1 MSRVFLDSCFF
12 ILNSRPMLTSYH
24 WLKNYLGDDAPTPEK
39 IAELLT
45 HGAFEIEEMRT
56 EGNDTFIDVDVL
68 PNRAHDCLC
77 HKGIAREIAHLA
89 NIPFIKTSG
98 ESVPITSDKTI
109 SIAVEDAV
117 ACKRYSA
124 RVIEN
129 VTVKD
134 SPSWLKERLTAIGQ
148 RSINTVVDANNY
160 VMYDMGQPLHAF
172 DMDKLAGGIVVR
184 RAKDGESLTTLDNK
198 QVALSS
204 EDLTIADSE
213 GILALAGIKGGKK
226 AEVDTQ
232 TTTIVIESANF
243 LGSAVRKTSVR
254 TGVKTDSS
262 KRFENGLTPE
272 IVYEAMEQVTALIV
286 ELSPGAKAGEIVD
299 VYPKC
304 PAPYQCGVALPH
316 VNKLLGTTLS
326 QDEITRILT
335 QLELLHTVVE
345 HPRMQIV
352 ERAKT
357 LLHTPHKIG
366 ASITYD
372 APHAFDCS
380 SFIAYLY
387 AGVGMQI
394 PRMTVDQYVYGEAIT
409 QEQLQEGDVVFF
421 NSQEGDIFYE
431 TKDYLSGTLVPEGV
445 DHCGLYVGGEQI
457 IHSSRNNGNVAQE
470 SMQTVSETYTIVGYR
485 RMPHVDETH
494 IAVTVPAERLD
505 IRIAEDLIEEIGR
518 VYGYEK
524 IVPKDPSALH
534 TPRVLPIYYV
544 SNAVRSVLN
553 KNGCSEIYTSSFRNV
568 GDSEVLYPAASD
580 KNFLR
585 TDLAT
590 SMTDRLAFNARN
602 MDLFGM
608 DHIAMFEIGSVFT
621 KAKGEQVL
629 LCIGAMYPQMKE
641 GKAKEAAKGYT
652 TEMMN
657 SLSSTLGIEGVVFFS
672 EQETEKGY
680 VVEIDLGTLSSEVTI
695 PDTYGDVL
703 LTSDIMPLYKPFS
716 VYPFMTRD
724 IAFWAPKK
732 TTPQEARTVVEG
744 EGHPLIIRTDL
755 FDTFEKDERVSY
767 AFRIV
772 FQALDRTLIDAEV
785 NAVMEKVYAR
795 VAARGWEG
803 R

>member
-1 MSRVFLDSCFF
+1 
-12 ILNSRPMLTSYH
+12 MLVSYN
-24 WLKNYLGDDAPTPEK
+24 WLKNYLGDSAPTPEK

-56 EGNDTFIDVDVL
+56 EGNDTLIDVDVL

-89 NIPFIKTSG
+89 NIPFIETSR
-98 ESVPITSDKTI
+98 EPIPVTSNKTI
-109 SIAVEDAV
+109 SVDVEDAV
-117 ACKRYSA
+117 ACKRYSV

-129 VTVKD
+129 VTVTD
-134 SPSWLKERLTAIGQ
+134 SPAWLKERLTAIGQ

-160 VMYDMGQPLHAF
+160 TMYDMGQPLHAF
-172 DMDKLAGGIVVR
+172 DMAKLAGGIVVR

-198 QVALSS
+198 LVSLSS
-204 EDLTIADSE
+204 EDLTMFDGE
-213 GILALAGIKGGKK
+213 GLLAIAGIKGGKK
-226 AEVDTQ
+226 AEVDAQ

-254 TGVKTDSS
+254 TGIKTDSG

-272 IVYEAMEQVTALIV
+272 IVHEAMEQVTALIL

-299 VYPKC
+299 VYPKH
-304 PAPYQCGVALPH
+304 PALYQCGFALPH
-316 VNKLLGTTLS
+316 VNKLLGTALS
-326 QDEITRILT
+326 QDEITHILT
-335 QLELLHTVVE
+335 QLELPYSVVE
-345 HPRMQIV
+345 HPRVHIG

-357 LLHTPHKIG
+357 CLHTPHKIG

-380 SFIAYLY
+380 SLIAYLY
-387 AGVGMQI
+387 ADAGMQI
-394 PRMTVDQYVYGEAIT
+394 PRMTIDQYVFGEEIT

-421 NSQEGDIFYE
+421 NSQDGNIFYE
-431 TKDYLSGTLVPEGV
+431 TKEYLPGVSVPEGV
-445 DHCGLYVGGEQI
+445 DHCGLYIGDEQI
-457 IHSSRNNGNVAQE
+457 IHSSRKNGNVAQE
-470 SMQTVSETYTIVGYR
+470 SMQAMSETYTIVGYR

-494 IAVTVPAERLD
+494 IAVTVPVERLD

-518 VYGYEK
+518 VYGYDK
-524 IVPKDPSALH
+524 IAPKEPSALH
-534 TPRVLPIYYV
+534 SPTVLPIYYV

-590 SMTDRLAFNARN
+590 SMMDRLAFNARN

-608 DHIAMFEIGSVFT
+608 DHIVMFEIGSVFT

-641 GKAKEAAKGYT
+641 GKAKETTKGYM

-657 SLSSTLGIEGVVFFS
+657 SLSSALGIEGVVFFS

-680 VVEIDLGTLSSEVTI
+680 VVEIDLGALSSEVTI
-695 PDTYGDVL
+695 PDIYGDVL
-703 LTSDIMPLYKPFS
+703 LTSDTMPLYKPFFA
-716 VYPFMTRD
+716 YPFMTRD
-724 IAFWAPKK
+724 IAFW
-732 TTPQEARTVVEG
+732 TPTGTSADEAREVVVG
-744 EGHPLIIRTDL
+744 EGHPLIIRTDM
-755 FDTFEKDERVSY
+755 FDTFEKEGRVSY

-772 FQALDRTLIDAEV
+772 FQAVDRTLTDEEV
-785 NAVMEKVYAR
+785 NAVMEGVYAR
-795 VAARGWEG
+795 VGEKGWEG

>member
-1 MSRVFLDSCFF
+1 
-12 ILNSRPMLTSYH
+12 MLVSYN
-24 WLKNYLGDDAPTPEK
+24 WLKNYLGDSAPTPEK

-56 EGNDTFIDVDVL
+56 EGNDTLIDVDVL

-77 HKGIAREIAHLA
+77 HKGIACEIAHLA
-89 NIPFIKTSG
+89 NIPFIKKSG
-98 ESVPITSDKTI
+98 ESVPVTSDKTI
-109 SIAVEDAV
+109 SIAVEDTV
-117 ACKRYSA
+117 ACKRYSV

-129 VTVKD
+129 VTVTD
-134 SPSWLKERLTAIGQ
+134 SPAWLKERLTAIGQ

-160 VMYDMGQPLHAF
+160 TMYDMGQPLHAF

-198 QVALSS
+198 QVILSS
-204 EDLTIADSE
+204 EDLTMSDGE
-213 GILALAGIKGGKK
+213 GLLAIAGIKGGKK
-226 AEVDTQ
+226 AEVDAQ

-254 TGVKTDSS
+254 TGIKTDSG

-272 IVYEAMEQVTALIV
+272 IAHEAMEQVTALIL

-299 VYPKC
+299 VYPKR
-304 PAPYQCGVALPH
+304 PAPYQCGFALPH
-316 VNKLLGTTLS
+316 VNKLLGTALS
-326 QDEITRILT
+326 QDEITHILT
-335 QLELLHTVVE
+335 QLELPYSVVE
-345 HPRMQIV
+345 HPRAHIGG
-352 ERAKT
+352 RAKT
-357 LLHTPHKIG
+357 CLHTPHKIG

-372 APHAFDCS
+372 APQAFDCS
-380 SFIAYLY
+380 SLIAYLY
-387 AGVGMQI
+387 ADAGMQI
-394 PRMTVDQYVYGEAIT
+394 PRMTVDQYVFGEEIT
-409 QEQLQEGDVVFF
+409 KEQLQEGDVVFF
-421 NSQEGDIFYE
+421 NSQDGNIFYE
-431 TKDYLSGTLVPEGV
+431 TKEYFPGVSVPEGV
-445 DHCGLYVGGEQI
+445 DHCGLYIGNEQI
-457 IHSSRNNGNVAQE
+457 IHSSRKNGRVAQE
-470 SMQTVSETYTIVGYR
+470 SMQTMSETYTIVGYR
-485 RMPHVDETH
+485 RMPHIDETH
-494 IAVTVPAERLD
+494 VAVTVPAERLD

-518 VYGYEK
+518 VYGYDK
-524 IVPKDPSALH
+524 IAPKEPFVLH
-534 TPRVLPIYYV
+534 SPTVLPIYYV

-568 GDSEVLYPAASD
+568 GDIEVLYPAASD

-590 SMTDRLAFNARN
+590 SMMDRLAFNARN

-608 DHIAMFEIGSVFT
+608 DHIVMFEIGSVFT

-641 GKAKEAAKGYT
+641 GKAKETAKGYM

-657 SLSSTLGIEGVVFFS
+657 SLSSALGIEGVVFFS

-680 VVEIDLGTLSSEVTI
+680 VVEIDLGALSSEVTI

-703 LTSDIMPLYKPFS
+703 LTSDTMPLYKPFS

-724 IAFWAPKK
+724 IAFW
-732 TTPQEARTVVEG
+732 TPAGTSADEAREVVVG
-744 EGHPLIIRTDL
+744 EGHPLIIRTDM

-772 FQALDRTLIDAEV
+772 FQAVDRTLTDEEV
-785 NAVMEKVYAR
+785 NAVMEGVYAR
-795 VAARGWEG
+795 VGEKGWEG